1 MLLQDIFRS
10 ITVSVFKLNFWP
22 IGNLQSMRQ
31 IIIVFI
37 CTLYKMSNI
46 NYDVIVDIIIIYLSL
61 HRFQCEVIMRT
72 VEQDSRGSTTSRV
85 QKVRTGVLLV
95 MIRMVRMMRGA
106 GARQVLGGTMTGGA
120 PQAQVGTAQSTLP
133 IHLSLINVLVV
144 TAMSVGWPV
153 WEKSF
158 LFHSQTAGCFF
169 CIHDSTQ
176 NWIQLNSPAPPF
188 CIMGVLLAWLS
199 VIYCFYKVPTNKACL
214 EWDEWFFTIDS
225 LL

>member
-1 MLLQDIFRS
+1 
-10 ITVSVFKLNFWP
+10 
-22 IGNLQSMRQ
+22 MRH

-133 IHLSLINVLVV
+133 IHLSLINVFVV

-153 WEKSF
+153 
-158 LFHSQTAGCFF
+158 
-169 CIHDSTQ
+169 
-176 NWIQLNSPAPPF
+176 
-188 CIMGVLLAWLS
+188 
-199 VIYCFYKVPTNKACL
+199 
-214 EWDEWFFTIDS
+214 
-225 LL
+225 

>member
-1 MLLQDIFRS
+1 
-10 ITVSVFKLNFWP
+10 
-22 IGNLQSMRQ
+22 MRQ

-153 WEKSF
+153 
-158 LFHSQTAGCFF
+158 
-169 CIHDSTQ
+169 
-176 NWIQLNSPAPPF
+176 
-188 CIMGVLLAWLS
+188 
-199 VIYCFYKVPTNKACL
+199 
-214 EWDEWFFTIDS
+214 
-225 LL
+225 